1 MNQTENIQRAQV
13 PEDWAAARLTLMDE
27 MGLAACYLLLDDGL
41 PLLAANQRLKKLWQ
55 LTSDAVKLKQLLTEE
70 AYDKLMHSLL
80 HLSGE
85 QSQCSELLSL
95 KIKGLT
101 DWQQVDMTVTN
112 QTVNGKTVL
121 SAVFHDMNILCH
133 KQATSDAEIM
143 TRIGQIE
150 WLMSE
155 YAGNV
160 YISDMDN
167 YELLYVNEKSCET
180 LNRPKEKLIG
190 KKCYEAIQGRSAPCP
205 FCTNH
210 LLKKD
215 ETYAWEFYNP
225 SLDRT
230 FMIKDR
236 MLEWEGRRA
245 RIELSHDMLSTEYK
259 LAKKDQ
265 EREAIIKTIPGGLLR
280 IDARDYDTVL
290 WYSDELLKLI
300 GYTGEQFKTEL
311 DSKCSYIH
319 PEDMDRVYKSAK
331 ALNKTGQNAVLQA
344 RIITRSKEERMLTM
358 TLCYISGEDS
368 WDRIPSIYSVGIDIT
383 EEHLE
388 QERQRKALE
397 DAYNTA
403 KVANEAKTN
412 FLSSMSH
419 DIRTPMNAIV
429 GMTVIAQAN
438 LNQPQRV
445 ADCLNKIDVSS
456 RHLLN
461 LINEVLDMSK
471 IESGKIDLMLEN
483 IKLPELLQNVTD
495 MCKPLLVQKNLDFQI
510 TVGHLLHENVVADG
524 DRLQQI
530 LMNLLSNAIKYT
542 QEGGTIRLAI
552 EEHESMIDGRERY
565 EFVISDNGIGMSAD
579 FIPHIFEPF
588 SRAEDTRISKT
599 QGTGLGMTIT
609 ENIIHMMNGTI
620 EVKSELGKGSEF
632 TVSLPLQVCHD
643 AQEQATELIN
653 QTVLIVDDDQTVCE
667 SAALLLEE
675 LGMQTRSALSGAAA
689 LAELDRIS
697 FSHKPVFAVLLD
709 WKMPDMDGL
718 ETLKQIRL
726 KAGNKVAVIIMSAYD
741 FSGAEEVF
749 IKAGADAFITK
760 PLFKSKLL
768 HILKLYCMSSKHKT
782 ANAFIE
788 EKHTDLQGKRIL
800 LVEDNQLNREIAME
814 ILNMQGLCVET
825 AVNGKEAVEMFK
837 QSTVGK
843 YDAILMDI
851 QMPVMNGYE
860 ATEAIRAFKREDA
873 NTIPIFALTANAFIT
888 DIVKAQNAGMN
899 GHIAKPIDVEILI
912 KTLQKWIV

>member
-1 MNQTENIQRAQV
+1 
-13 PEDWAAARLTLMDE
+13 
-27 MGLAACYLLLDDGL
+27 
-41 PLLAANQRLKKLWQ
+41 
-55 LTSDAVKLKQLLTEE
+55 
-70 AYDKLMHSLL
+70 
-80 HLSGE
+80 
-85 QSQCSELLSL
+85 
-95 KIKGLT
+95 
-101 DWQQVDMTVTN
+101 
-112 QTVNGKTVL
+112 
-121 SAVFHDMNILCH
+121 
-133 KQATSDAEIM
+133 
-143 TRIGQIE
+143 
-150 WLMSE
+150 
-155 YAGNV
+155 
-160 YISDMDN
+160 
-167 YELLYVNEKSCET
+167 
-180 LNRPKEKLIG
+180 
-190 KKCYEAIQGRSAPCP
+190 
-205 FCTNH
+205 
-210 LLKKD
+210 
-215 ETYAWEFYNP
+215 
-225 SLDRT
+225 
-230 FMIKDR
+230 
-236 MLEWEGRRA
+236 
-245 RIELSHDMLSTEYK
+245 
-259 LAKKDQ
+259 
-265 EREAIIKTIPGGLLR
+265 
-280 IDARDYDTVL
+280 
-290 WYSDELLKLI
+290 
-300 GYTGEQFKTEL
+300 
-311 DSKCSYIH
+311 
-319 PEDMDRVYKSAK
+319 
-331 ALNKTGQNAVLQA
+331 
-344 RIITRSKEERMLTM
+344 
-358 TLCYISGEDS
+358 
-368 WDRIPSIYSVGIDIT
+368 
-383 EEHLE
+383 
-388 QERQRKALE
+388 
-397 DAYNTA
+397 
-403 KVANEAKTN
+403 
-412 FLSSMSH
+412 
-419 DIRTPMNAIV
+419 
-429 GMTVIAQAN
+429 
-438 LNQPQRV
+438 
-445 ADCLNKIDVSS
+445 
-456 RHLLN
+456 
-461 LINEVLDMSK
+461 
-471 IESGKIDLMLEN
+471 
-483 IKLPELLQNVTD
+483 
-495 MCKPLLVQKNLDFQI
+495 
-510 TVGHLLHENVVADG
+510 
-524 DRLQQI
+524 
-530 LMNLLSNAIKYT
+530 
-542 QEGGTIRLAI
+542 
-552 EEHESMIDGRERY
+552 MIDGRERY

-653 QTVLIVDDDQTVCE
+653 QTVLIVDDDQAVCE

-697 FSHKPVFAVLLD
+697 FSRKPVFAVLLD